1 MMKIS
6 GEPFDQV
13 ARARKST
20 FHRVSRCKRQP
31 SHQHIEPERQ
41 AIAAKRRMQAAFH
54 SAEDPEHATANG
66 LLVLCGLNEGK
77 RRPDRIH
84 PLGYGREVYLWSF
97 VVAILIFAP
106 EIEAKVTELERLVCQ
121 SHPEVVT
128 IFVKPQT
135 SAGFKKTER
144 RRYGD
149 GDA

>member
-1 MMKIS
+1 MVKIP

-31 SHQHIEPERQ
+31 PHQHIEPERQ

-66 LLVLCGLNEGK
+66 VVSIVRAK
-77 RRPDRIH
+77 RRKKRPDRIH
-84 PLGYGREVYLWSF
+84 PPGYGREVYLWSF

>member
-1 MMKIS
+1 MVKIP

-31 SHQHIEPERQ
+31 PPTHRTR
-41 AIAAKRRMQAAFH
+41 AASYCGEAADAGH

-66 LLVLCGLNEGK
+66 LLVLYGLNEAK
-77 RRPDRIH
+77 KQPARIH
-84 PLGYGREVYLWSF
+84 SLGYGREVYPWSF

-135 SAGFKKTER
+135 SAGFRKTER
-144 RRYGD
+144 QRYGD
-149 GDA
+149 REV